1 MAVYDPYLA
10 PKAETAMTDSF
21 QFSRRLIVG
30 MGIVAMPSL
39 ALAQAKLLE
48 QGKSLLGGAG
58 GKLSANEISGGLKE
72 ALKVGSK
79 NVVGRLGKAD
89 GYNADP
95 AIRIPLPGP
104 LQKIE
109 GALKALGAAG
119 LLGDLQTKMNRAA
132 EQAAPKALDIFVD
145 AIGKMTIADAQGI
158 LSGPQDAA
166 TQYFRKTTSDG
177 LTGAFKPIV
186 DSSLSGVGAV
196 SAFKSVQDKAAGI
209 PMAGKSV
216 ANFNLTDFTVGK
228 ALDGVFHY
236 KGKEEAAIR
245 TNPAARTT
253 DLLKKVFA

>member
-1 MAVYDPYLA
+1 MNHTTLI
-10 PKAETAMTDSF
+10 K
-21 QFSRRLIVG
+21 RRLLLG
-30 MGIVAMPSL
+30 TALALLPSL
-39 ALAQAKLLE
+39 ALAQSKLLD
-48 QGKSLLGGAG
+48 QGKKLLGGAG
-58 GKLSANEISGGLKE
+58 GSLSADEIGGGLRE

-95 AIRIPLPGP
+95 TIRIPLPGP

-109 GALKALGAAG
+109 GALKAVGAAA

-145 AIGKMTIADAQGI
+145 AIGKMTIGDAQGI

-166 TQYFRKTTSDG
+166 TQYFRKTTSDS
-177 LTGAFKPIV
+177 LIGAFRPAV

-196 SAFKSVQDKAAGI
+196 SAFKSVQDKASTI

-228 ALDGVFHY
+228 SLDGLFHY
-236 KGKEEAAIR
+236 MGKEEAAIR
-245 TNPAARTT
+245 SNPAARTT
-253 DLLKKVFA
+253 DILKKVFA